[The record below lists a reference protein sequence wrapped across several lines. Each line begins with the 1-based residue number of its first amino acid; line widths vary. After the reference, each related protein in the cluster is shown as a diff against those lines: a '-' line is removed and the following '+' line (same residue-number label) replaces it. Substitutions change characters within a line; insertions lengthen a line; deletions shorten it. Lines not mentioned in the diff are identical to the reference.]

1 MLRPSSSRSYYATSY
16 LVVQEGHQ
24 CLDHLFL
31 PFLQLLLMDPG
42 VLFGPGDLLVIH
54 QKLLKAGALKS
65 TFINI
70 VVALPA

>member
-1 MLRPSSSRSYYATSY
+1 
-16 LVVQEGHQ
+16 
-24 CLDHLFL
+24 
-31 PFLQLLLMDPG
+31 MDPG

-70 VVALPA
+70 VVALPG